1 MTYPASPPP
10 RPSFLGDIYAGA
22 VRGDFAPTLG
32 VPGILTQ
39 IIVGFI
45 PVVGTVCAARDF
57 IADRRNHDRLGAL
70 LNALALIPFLG
81 GFPKT
86 AAVLH
91 SVHHIG
97 RVVVKIEHRRSPASV
112 PASQRNAR
120 G

>member
-1 MTYPASPPP
+1 MTSTSSLPS
-10 RPSFLGDIYAGA
+10 RPSVLADIYAGA

-32 VPGILTQ
+32 VAGIVTQ
-39 IIVGFI
+39 IIVGFLPGI
-45 PVVGTVCAARDF
+45 GTICAARDF
-57 IADRRNHDRLGAL
+57 IADRRNHDRLGTL

-97 RVVVKIEHRRSPASV
+97 RVVYKMEHQRSPTSSPV
-112 PASQRNAR
+112 S
-120 G
+120 